1 MSELITVPGSGC
13 AACTPTLGLRFS
25 SRSGNCNRLD
35 ASEGELVT
43 ITGRHCESGDV
54 LVDRVPLKAPRVDNL
69 LVAASYGG
77 ISLHNVR
84 QLQRK
89 STHMSHVGLI
99 KDEPVG

>member
-1 MSELITVPGSGC
+1 MRGVHAPVWVSG
-13 AACTPTLGLRFS
+13 APVEAGIA
-25 SRSGNCNRLD
+25 NRLD
-35 ASEGELVT
+35 ASEGELLTV
-43 ITGRHCESGDV
+43 TGRHCESGDV

-89 STHMSHVGLI
+89 STHMSMSG
-99 KDEPVG
+99 